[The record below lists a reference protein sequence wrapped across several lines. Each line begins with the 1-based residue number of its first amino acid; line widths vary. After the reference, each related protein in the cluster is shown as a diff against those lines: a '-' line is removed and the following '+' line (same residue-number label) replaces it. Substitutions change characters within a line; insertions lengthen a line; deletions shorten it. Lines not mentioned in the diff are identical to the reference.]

1 MPTYFLR
8 PLNPAGCR
16 MRYKRGFALRA
27 LNKTISVN
35 FFTISPNKNM
45 WFVDALRHTPA
56 LAVFLTIGLGFWLGK
71 IKIKGIA
78 LGTVTA
84 VLIVGVLVGQMDIDV
99 GGPLKSVSFLLF
111 LFCIGYSVG
120 PQFFRSLKGDGL
132 KEVIFAV
139 VVCALILGAAIG
151 VSFWFGLN
159 PGQAGGMMA
168 GASTASPV
176 VGAVEDTIGSL
187 PGTPEEKADMAAA
200 IPVCYAMTYVF
211 GTLGAVWLLGYVG
224 PAMMGG
230 LDKIKA
236 MTRELEKT
244 LSPVTPGS
252 DPASF
257 NACRPVAFRA
267 YKADGRGLTAPVSV
281 KELEEK
287 YEASGRRVSVE
298 RIQRVGSGVIEGNI
312 TPTTMIQPGDTVV
325 LAGRREMMVGDNEW
339 LGHEVAGVSLL
350 SFSVEDVDVTVSKH
364 CSVKTV
370 RELFDQPWMAGV
382 DIKRIVRNDVPLNP
396 LDATEIKRGD
406 IIELVG
412 LKKHLDAAAKEIGYA
427 DPRTLSTDF
436 VFIGIGILLGGLLG
450 ALAVTIGGV
459 PVSLGASGGA
469 LVAGLVL
476 GWLRAKRPVA
486 GAIPKASLW
495 VFNNLG
501 LNMYIAVIGI
511 AAGPSFV
518 SAFSEVGPK
527 IFIAGLIVTIVPLF
541 IAIILGH
548 KVFKFHPAVTL
559 GCCAGARKTTAGL
572 GAVQERLGSTVP
584 ALGYTITY
592 AVSNTLLIILGIV
605 LVLVMA

>member
-1 MPTYFLR
+1 
-8 PLNPAGCR
+8 
-16 MRYKRGFALRA
+16 
-27 LNKTISVN
+27 
-35 FFTISPNKNM
+35 M

>member
-1 MPTYFLR
+1 
-8 PLNPAGCR
+8 
-16 MRYKRGFALRA
+16 
-27 LNKTISVN
+27 
-35 FFTISPNKNM
+35 M
-45 WFVDALRHTPA
+45 WFVEALRHTPA

-84 VLIVGVLVGQMDIDV
+84 VLIVGVLVGQMDINV

-120 PQFFRSLKGDGL
+120 PQFFKSLKGEGL
-132 KEVIFAV
+132 KEVLFAV
-139 VVCALILGAAIG
+139 VVCVLILGAAIG
-151 VSFWFGLN
+151 VSFWFELN
-159 PGQAGGMMA
+159 PGQAAGMMA

-176 VGAVEDTIGSL
+176 VGAAEDTINSL
-187 PGTPEEKADMAAA
+187 PGNPQTIKDMASA

-230 LDKIKA
+230 IDKVKA

-244 LSPVTPGS
+244 LSPVGGNG

-257 NACRPVAFRA
+257 NASRPVAFRA
-267 YKADGRGLTAPVSV
+267 FKVDGPDLREPISVSD
-281 KELEEK
+281 LEERFEK
-287 YEASGRRVSVE
+287 EGRRLTVE
-298 RIQRVGSGVIEGNI
+298 RIKRKDTDEVVDAIALQTLIN
-312 TPTTMIQPGDTVV
+312 PGDIVV
-325 LAGRREMMVGDNEW
+325 LAGRREMIVGDNSW
-339 LGHEVAGVSLL
+339 LGEEVPGVKLL
-350 SFSVEDVDVTVSKH
+350 SFPVEDVDVTVSKH
-364 CSVKTV
+364 CKIKNI
-370 RELFDQPWMAGV
+370 REMFDQPWMNGV
-382 DIKRIVRNDVPLNP
+382 DIKRIVRNDVSLNP
-396 LDATEIKRGD
+396 LDETEIQRGD
-406 IIELVG
+406 IVELVG
-412 LKKHLDAAAKEIGYA
+412 LKKRIDAAAKEIGYA
-427 DPRTLSTDF
+427 DPRTLATDF
-436 VFIGIGILLGGLLG
+436 VFVGIGILLGGLLG
-450 ALAVTIGGV
+450 ALSITLGGV

-469 LVAGLVL
+469 LVAGLVM
-476 GWLRAKRPVA
+476 GWMRSKRPVV
-486 GAIPKASLW
+486 GNIPKASLW

-511 AAGPSFV
+511 ASGPSFI

-527 IFIAGLIVTIVPLF
+527 IFIAGLIVTLVPLF
-541 IAIILGH
+541 LAILIGH
-548 KVFKFHPAVTL
+548 KIFKFHPAVTL

-605 LVLVMA
+605 LVLVLA

>member
-1 MPTYFLR
+1 
-8 PLNPAGCR
+8 
-16 MRYKRGFALRA
+16 
-27 LNKTISVN
+27 
-35 FFTISPNKNM
+35 M
-45 WFVDALRHTPA
+45 WFVEALHHTPA

-71 IKIKGIA
+71 LKFKGIA

-84 VLIVGVLVGQMDIDV
+84 VLIVGVLVGQLDINV

-120 PQFFRSLKGDGL
+120 PQFFRSLRGEGL
-132 KEVIFAV
+132 KEVLFAV
-139 VVCALILGAAIG
+139 VVCVLILGAALG
-151 VSFWFGLN
+151 AAALFGLN
-159 PGQAGGMMA
+159 PGQAAGMMA

-176 VGAVEDTIGSL
+176 VGAAEDTVNSL
-187 PGTPEEKADMAAA
+187 PGSADEIKAMVDA

-230 LDKIKA
+230 IDKVKA

-244 LSPVTPGS
+244 LSPADSGS

-267 YKADGRGLTAPVSV
+267 FVVDGDWMTVPRSV
-281 KELEEK
+281 KEI
-287 YEASGRRVSVE
+287 EAKFEDSGRRLTVE
-298 RIQRVGSGVIEGNI
+298 RIERASTAERIDLI
-312 TPTTMIQPGDTVV
+312 TPDTLVNPGDTVV
-325 LAGRREMMVGDNEW
+325 LAGRREMIVADNSW
-339 LGHEVAGVSLL
+339 LGHEVAGVNLL
-350 SFSVEDVDVTVSKH
+350 SFPVEDVDVTVSKH
-364 CSVKTV
+364 CAVKTV
-370 RELFDQPWMAGV
+370 RELFDQPWMDGV

-396 LDATEIKRGD
+396 LNPTEIQRGD
-406 IIELVG
+406 VLELVG
-412 LKKHLDAAAKEIGYA
+412 LKKNLDRAAKEIGYA
-427 DPRTLSTDF
+427 DPRTVATDF

-450 ALAVTIGGV
+450 ALAITIGNV

-469 LVAGLVL
+469 LVAGLIL
-476 GWLRAKRPVA
+476 GWLRAKRPVY

-511 AAGPSFV
+511 ASGPSFI
-518 SAFSEVGPK
+518 SSFAEVGPK
-527 IFIAGLIVTIVPLF
+527 IFIAGLIVTLVPLF
-541 IAIILGH
+541 LAIIIGH
-548 KVFKFHPAVTL
+548 KLFKFHPAVTL

-572 GAVQERLGSTVP
+572 GAVQERLGSSVP

-592 AVSNTLLIILGIV
+592 AVSNTLLIIFGII
-605 LVLVMA
+605 LVLLTA